1 VDTQTH
7 VLIAASGAV
16 PALILMA
23 YFDWLDRKR
32 PEPRWTRRKAAFFG
46 MLSVI
51 PTLALGAFV
60 ARAWGDDVE
69 AAGPY
74 HTALFHSFVLAAAI
88 EEACKMALVYWAVWH
103 HKAFDERMDG
113 IVYAARAGLGFAMV
127 ENILYLSVQGDLQSA
142 MVVWVLRA
150 LLAVPGHA
158 VWTGIMGY
166 CAARAKFDK
175 AGPGLLGGFVFAV
188 LLHGTYDAAIFLQ
201 APLRADG
208 NDAIANGL
216 LIVPLA
222 VTYIGWR
229 AIRRA
234 AKNALAL
241 DDAAAARHAPATA

>member
-1 VDTQTH
+1 MDQQTH
-7 VLIAASGAV
+7 ILIAASGAV

-32 PEPRWTRRKAAFFG
+32 PEPRWTRRKATFFG

-51 PTLALGAFV
+51 PVLGLGAFV
-60 ARAWGDDVE
+60 IKAFGDQVA

-74 HTALFHSFVLAAAI
+74 HVALFSSFVVAAFI

-127 ENILYLSVQGDLQSA
+127 ENVLYLSVQADLQSIL
-142 MVVWVLRA
+142 VVWALRA

-166 CAARAKFDK
+166 CAARAKFDRT
-175 AGPGLLGGFVFAV
+175 GPGLLGGFVIAV
-188 LLHGTYDAAIFLQ
+188 LLHGLYDAAIFLQ
-201 APLRADG
+201 VPLRADDQG
-208 NDAIANGL
+208 ALASGL
-216 LIVPLA
+216 LLVPLI
-222 VTYIGWR
+222 VTFVGWR
-229 AIRRA
+229 TIRRM
-234 AKNALAL
+234 AKQALVL
-241 DDAAAARHAPATA
+241 DDAAAARAAHA